1 MDDFLSPEVDR
12 LVDEATRNC
21 KVQLAPM
28 ASLYQGVVHGPGLPD
43 VAPETTLV
51 PSQDPP
57 QAASRESSKREREA
71 EDDET
76 PTLIKKVRADAP
88 LLAHM
93 ESIQE
98 LKSEFLDGI
107 DDIMGYM
114 ASCIYKRSNQ
124 PLDTDMYKKCF
135 ERLSC
140 TRAFLENCY
149 D

>member
-1 MDDFLSPEVDR
+1 MRSFCESHVDGDGEVDIAHT
-12 LVDEATRNC
+12 DN
-21 KVQLAPM
+21 
-28 ASLYQGVVHGPGLPD
+28 
-43 VAPETTLV
+43 
-51 PSQDPP
+51 
-57 QAASRESSKREREA
+57 EREA

-114 ASCIYKRSNQ
+114 ASCSYKRSNQ